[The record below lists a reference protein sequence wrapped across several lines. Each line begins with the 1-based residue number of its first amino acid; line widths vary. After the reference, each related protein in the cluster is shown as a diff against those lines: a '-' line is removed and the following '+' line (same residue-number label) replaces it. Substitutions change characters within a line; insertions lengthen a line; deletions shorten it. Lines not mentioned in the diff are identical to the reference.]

1 MFTVYLL
8 YSERFDRYYVG
19 HTQDLDE
26 RLKVHNSGQNVSTKP
41 YRPWAVVGKI
51 LKPTKAEA
59 YALEQ
64 KLKHLSKA
72 RKKVFIN
79 KYCNHQSP

>member
-19 HTQDLDE
+19 HTQDLEE
-26 RLKVHNSGQNVSTKP
+26 RLTVHNSGQNVSTKP
-41 YRPWAVVGKI
+41 YRPWVVVGRI
-51 LKPTKAEA
+51 LKTTKLEA
-59 YALEQ
+59 CELEQ